1 MVLYPLDILV
11 AYEDHCFMASQ
22 LWNSFDFYTCGI
34 LLTFGGTT
42 LVKGMFYQRFDAEC
56 LTLLLWHLMI
66 PQMVQFYWRYGI
78 SKFTP
83 YPDLFSAISKCFHW
97 ISQKFADFGR

>member
-1 MVLYPLDILV
+1 MVCIFGEKYSTSLCLV
-11 AYEDHCFMASQ
+11 FGTMEFV
-22 LWNSFDFYTCGI
+22 WFYTGEI

-56 LTLLLWHLMI
+56 LTLLLWHLMT
-66 PQMVQFYWRYGI
+66 PQLVKFYWRYGI

-83 YPDLFSAISKCFHW
+83 YSDRVFCNSQTISWHFTVDCSF
-97 ISQKFADFGR
+97 DP